1 MAPYKIACGINLHE
15 VGLLGH
21 TFNPSPVD
29 SDSSPRWWCT
39 DVGAVFGAADG
50 LQSLTL
56 LYDTRERSSQS
67 LAVTKRWTVLSPA
80 ASFFL
85 AKKGRDDNLLNYT
98 WWSVENGWW
107 WLPFTKCTN
116 QLELSTKGQ
125 GRYVLSQ
132 NKNCPHLTLMIL
144 I

>member
-1 MAPYKIACGINLHE
+1 MIISLSIIIMIKNNNNNNNSKNRQTTQILIDGSKQIACGINLLE

-50 LQSLTL
+50 LKSLTL
-56 LYDTRERSSQS
+56 LYDTREGSSQS

-85 AKKGRDDNLLNYT
+85 AKKGREDILLNYN
-98 WWSVENGWW
+98 WWSVEHG
-107 WLPFTKCTN
+107 
-116 QLELSTKGQ
+116 
-125 GRYVLSQ
+125 
-132 NKNCPHLTLMIL
+132 
-144 I
+144 

>member
-1 MAPYKIACGINLHE
+1 MDPYKIACGINLLE

-21 TFNPSPVD
+21 TFNPSPVN
-29 SDSSPRWWCT
+29 SDSSLRWWCT
-39 DVGAVFGAADG
+39 DVGTVFGAADG

-98 WWSVENGWW
+98 WWSVENGWC
-107 WLPFTKCTN
+107 WLPFTTCAN
-116 QLELSTKGQ
+116 QLELCWK
-125 GRYVLSQ
+125 V
-132 NKNCPHLTLMIL
+132 KNDMF
-144 I
+144 